1 MEGLGIDRLNGN
13 FSNMQLENMSIEG
26 TKTMNHQSTY
36 LDFEGYDDES
46 MFEEGL
52 S

>member
-1 MEGLGIDRLNGN
+1 MEDASIDRLNGN
-13 FSNMQLENMSIEG
+13 FSNMQLEKMSIEG
-26 TKTMNHQSTY
+26 TETMNHQSTY
-36 LDFEGYDDES
+36 LDYEGYDDES